1 MRPKESKMKSL
12 LHAICLTVA
21 LGIAHSAL
29 AADAKAPPSPGEVL
43 KVLAEAGKPSAEH
56 QKLQPL
62 VGNWNLTLKMWT
74 DPSQPP
80 AELNGTVQRKWIM
93 GGRFLQE
100 TVKGEFDGKPFEG
113 MGLWGYDAAQ
123 KKFTTTRACS
133 LCGTM
138 SSGLSDFDATGAK
151 FECATEGV
159 CPLSGETVKGRDEV
173 VIESDDKIVMNVFK
187 TIDGKEVKAM
197 EIVSTRRK

>member
-1 MRPKESKMKSL
+1 MKRLLSAVCLIAALSL
-12 LHAICLTVA
+12 
-21 LGIAHSAL
+21 AHTAL
-29 AADAKAPPSPGEVL
+29 AAEAKSPQSPGDVL
-43 KVLAEAGKPSAEH
+43 KAIAETGKPSAEH

-62 VGNWNLTLKMWT
+62 VGDWNLTVKMWT

-80 AELNGTVQRKWIM
+80 AELHGTVQRKWIM

-133 LCGTM
+133 LCGTL
-138 SSGLSDFDATGAK
+138 SSGLSDFDAAAGK
-151 FECATEGV
+151 FQCATEGV
-159 CPLSGETVKGRDEV
+159 CPLSGEIVKGRDEV
-173 VIESDDKIVMNVFK
+173 IIESDDKIVMNVFK

-197 EIVSTRRK
+197 EIVSTRKK

>member
-1 MRPKESKMKSL
+1 MKSS
-12 LHAICLTVA
+12 LHAICLAVA
-21 LGIAHSAL
+21 LGLGLTGLAQSAP
-29 AADAKAPPSPGEVL
+29 ATDAELPQSPAEVL
-43 KVLAEAGKPSAEH
+43 KAIAETGKPSAEH

-62 VGNWNLTLKMWT
+62 IGDWNLTLKMWT

-93 GGRFLQE
+93 GGRFVQE

-113 MGLWGYDAAQ
+113 MSLWGYNGAQ
-123 KKFTTTRACS
+123 KKFTTVRACS
-133 LCGTM
+133 LCGTL
-138 SSGLSDFDATGAK
+138 STGFSDFDAAGAK

-159 CPLSGETVKGRDEV
+159 CPLTGETVKGRDEV
-173 VIESDDKIVMNVFK
+173 VIESDDKIVINVFK

-197 EIVSTRRK
+197 EIVSTRKK

>member
-1 MRPKESKMKSL
+1 MKSS
-12 LHAICLTVA
+12 LHAICLAVA
-21 LGIAHSAL
+21 LGLTGLAQSTL
-29 AADAKAPPSPGEVL
+29 AADAKHPQNPGDVL
-43 KVLAEAGKPSAEH
+43 KAIAETGKSSAEH

-62 VGNWNLTLKMWT
+62 VGDWNLTLKMWT

-93 GGRFLQE
+93 GGRFVQE

-123 KKFTTTRACS
+123 KKFTTVRACS
-133 LCGTM
+133 LCGTVTT
-138 SSGLSDFDATGAK
+138 SLSDFDAAGAK
-151 FECATEGV
+151 FACATEDA
-159 CPLSGETVKGRDEV
+159 CPLTGETVKGRDEV

-187 TIDGKEVKAM
+187 TIGGREVKVM
-197 EIVSTRRK
+197 EIVSTRKK